1 MASVLDLIGNTPLI
15 EVTRIDRGPCR
26 LFLKLESA
34 NPSGSL
40 KDRPARTM
48 IEAAEAD
55 GQLKPGG
62 TIVEATAGNTGLGL
76 ALVGGRKG
84 YRTLL
89 VVPDKMA
96 REKVLH
102 AKAMGAEVVTTR
114 SDVGKGHPDY
124 YQDVAEAIARRT
136 PGAIFV
142 NQFANPANPRAHETT
157 TGPEILHQ
165 MDGDVDAIVV
175 GVGSGG
181 TLTGIGRFMRQAS
194 PKTAMILADPEG
206 SVLASYIATGRMT
219 QAGSW
224 AVEGIGEDFVPPN
237 ADLTLVSE
245 TFTIPDAESFATA
258 RELLRAEGVLAG
270 SSSGTLL
277 AAALRYCRAQPAPK
291 RVVSLV
297 CDSGAKYL
305 SKVFNPTFLA
315 QEGWSHP
322 DRHGTVRDVVVSRY
336 SEGTAVVR
344 ASAGQSAHGLR
355 PHAFGRCLATAG
367 HRRERTRGR
376 PRRRERRA
384 RGAAHRGGRSEQ
396 GVCAAGERGD
406 GDAARDD
413 LRRCADRRPGA
424 AVPQG
429 LHRYRDGRRSVR
441 RHRDPARPHQLFQ
454 DHGMMPPSRRPGAVP
469 VYGGSGSALHASGT
483 RLCFRGL

>member
-1 MASVLDLIGNTPLI
+1 MASVLDLIGETPLV
-15 EVTRIDRGPCR
+15 EVTRIECGPCR

-55 GQLKPGG
+55 GRLAPGG

-102 AKAMGAEVVTTR
+102 AKAMGAEVVITR

-124 YQDVAEAIARRT
+124 FQDLAEAIARRT
-136 PGAIFV
+136 PGAFYV

-157 TGPEILHQ
+157 TGPEILRQ
-165 MDGDVDAIVV
+165 MDGDVDAVVV

-181 TLTGIGRFMRQAS
+181 MLTGIGRFMRRAS

-206 SVLASYIATGRMT
+206 SVLAPYVETGRMVA
-219 QAGSW
+219 AGSW
-224 AVEGIGEDFVPPN
+224 AVEGIGEDFIPPV
-237 ADLTLVSE
+237 ADLGLVSQA
-245 TFTIPDAESFATA
+245 FSIPDRESFAAA

-270 SSSGTLL
+270 SSSGALL
-277 AAALRYCRAQPAPK
+277 AAALRYCRAQSAPK

-315 QEGWSHP
+315 QEGWTHP
-322 DRHGTVRDVVVSRY
+322 HDHGTVRDVVVSRY
-336 SEGTAVVR
+336 SEGTAIVVR
-344 ASAGQSAHGLR
+344 PQDNLRTVFARMRSADVSQL
-355 PHAFGRCLATAG
+355 P
-367 HRRERTRGR
+367 
-376 PRRRERRA
+376 
-384 RGAAHRGGRSEQ
+384 
-396 GVCAAGERGD
+396 VMDERGEVVGLVD
-406 GDAARDD
+406 ESDVLAALLTAPGDPNKVFA
-413 LRRCADRRPGA
+413 
-424 AVPQG
+424 Q
-429 LHRYRDGRRSVR
+429 
-441 RHRDPARPHQLFQ
+441 
-454 DHGMMPPSRRPGAVP
+454 P
-469 VYGGSGSALHASGT
+469 VEEVMAT
-483 RLCFRGL
+483 RLETISADAPIADLVPLFRKDYVAIVMDRDRFLGVATRLDLINYFRIAV

>member
-1 MASVLDLIGNTPLI
+1 MASVLDLIGDTPLI

-34 NPSGSL
+34 NPSGSV
-40 KDRPARTM
+40 KDRPARAM

-55 GQLKPGG
+55 GRLKPGG

-84 YRTLL
+84 YRTVL

-102 AKAMGAEVVTTR
+102 AKAMGAEVISTR

-124 YQDVAEAIARRT
+124 YQDLAEAITQRT
-136 PGAIFV
+136 PGAIYI
-142 NQFANPANPRAHETT
+142 NQFANPANPRAHEAT
-157 TGPEILHQ
+157 TGPEILRQ
-165 MDGDVDAIVV
+165 LEGQVDAIVV

-206 SVLASYIATGRMT
+206 SVLAPYIETGRMGA
-219 QAGSW
+219 AGSW

-237 ADLTLVSE
+237 ADLSLVGKAYA
-245 TFTIPDAESFATA
+245 IPDAESFAMA

-277 AAALRYCRAQPAPK
+277 AAALRYCRAQDAPK

-315 QEGWSHP
+315 QEGWTHP
-322 DRHGTVRDVVVSRY
+322 HRHGTVRDVVTHRY
-336 SEGTAVVR
+336 SEGTAVVVR
-344 ASAGQSAHGLR
+344 PQDNLRTVFARMRSADVSQL
-355 PHAFGRCLATAG
+355 P
-367 HRRERTRGR
+367 
-376 PRRRERRA
+376 
-384 RGAAHRGGRSEQ
+384 
-396 GVCAAGERGD
+396 VVDERGHVVGLVDESDVLAALLTEPDDANKAFERPVQDVMVTRLVTISADAPIADLVPLFRKDYIAIVMD
-406 GDAARDD
+406 GDQFLGIA
-413 LRRCADRRPGA
+413 
-424 AVPQG
+424 
-429 LHRYRDGRRSVR
+429 
-441 RHRDPARPHQLFQ
+441 
-454 DHGMMPPSRRPGAVP
+454 
-469 VYGGSGSALHASGT
+469 T
-483 RLCFRGL
+483 RLDLINYFRITP